1 MRRFRP
7 YFRYLRPLRAKLAL
21 ALVALCLYSA
31 ANGFG
36 LPYLLPTVFGPIFDS
51 EERTMALGEVARLA
65 LLIPALFLV
74 RGAAGY
80 LSAYLFQG
88 IGTRVLEALRVDYFS
103 KLQHLPLAYLQR
115 YQKGDLSSRAISDA
129 NQLQYTI
136 TALASEG
143 VKHPLSLVGALSYVI
158 WAALTTEG
166 IALALVCMAIVP
178 LCVFPVRYVGRKV
191 LKRAQQAQSQ
201 IGSISSLL
209 TENLGAAREVRAFGL
224 EALATTRFAKASRA
238 LLTAQ
243 MKIVKYALALNP
255 TIEVLSAL
263 GIALTLVFAY
273 RTGISFSSLMGVLTA
288 LYLCYEPVK
297 KLGALNSEL
306 KRGAAAL
313 DRLEP
318 ILREPLRITDPE
330 NPRTLA
336 ATPRGE
342 IAFEH
347 VSFSYAPDAPRPVLD
362 RIDIKI
368 PAGTTCALVGPSG
381 GGKTTFVNL
390 ILRLHDIDSGAITI
404 DGTDIRQLRLAELR
418 RHIAIVSQE
427 PVLFNDT
434 IYNNLLLGRPDAT
447 REEVIAA
454 ATAAHADEFIRNLP
468 KGYDTNVGE
477 HGALVSGGQKQRI
490 AIARAFLRNAP
501 ILILD
506 EATSALDAQSEQMI
520 QDALQRLVVGKTVLI
535 IAHRFSTIRDASMI
549 LVLDQGRLVA
559 SGPHA
564 ELYANTPL
572 YRSLYDQQTTSPHAA
587 ADNRGTITA

>member
-7 YFRYLRPLRAKLAL
+7 YLHYLRPARAQLAL
-21 ALVALCLYSA
+21 ALAALCLYSA

-51 EERTMALGEVARLA
+51 EERTMELAQVARLA
-65 LLIPALFLV
+65 LLVPALFLI

-80 LSAYLFQG
+80 LSAYLFQS
-88 IGTRVLEALRVDYFS
+88 IGTRILEAIRVDYFR

-115 YQKGDLSSRAISDA
+115 YPKGDLTSRAISDA
-129 NQLQYTI
+129 QQVQATI
-136 TALASEG
+136 TAIASEG
-143 VKHPLSLVGALSYVI
+143 LRHPLSLIGALSYVV
-158 WAALTTEG
+158 WAAITTEG
-166 IALALVCMAIVP
+166 LTLALVCMAIVP
-178 LCVFPVRYVGRKV
+178 LSVFPVRYVGLKV
-191 LKRAQQAQSQ
+191 LRRAQQAQAQ

-209 TENLGAAREVRAFGL
+209 TENLGAAREVRAFSL
-224 EALATTRFAKASRA
+224 EAHATKRFAKASRL

-243 MKIVKYALALNP
+243 IKIVKYSLALTP

-263 GIALTLVFAY
+263 GIAVTLVFAY
-273 RTGISFSSLMGVLTA
+273 RTGITFSSLMGVLTA

-297 KLGALNSEL
+297 KLGALHADLN
-306 KRGAAAL
+306 RGVAAL

-318 ILREPLRITDPE
+318 ILGEPLTITDPTE
-330 NPRTLA
+330 PRTLPVP
-336 ATPRGE
+336 PRGE
-342 IAFEH
+342 IVFDR
-347 VSFSYAPDAPRPVLD
+347 VSFTYTPDAARPTLD
-362 RIDIKI
+362 RISIKI

-390 ILRLHDIDSGAITI
+390 ILRLHDIAGGSIAI
-404 DGTDIRQLRLAELR
+404 DGVDIRQVRLAELR

-447 REEVIAA
+447 REEVLAA
-454 ATAAHADEFIRNLP
+454 ARAAHADEFIKTLP
-468 KGYDTNVGE
+468 QGYDTQVGE

-506 EATSALDAQSEQMI
+506 EATSALDAQSEQAI
-520 QDALQRLVVGKTVLI
+520 QDALQHLVVGKTVLI

-549 LVLDQGRLVA
+549 LVLDQGRLIA
-559 SGPHA
+559 CGPHA
-564 ELYANTPL
+564 ELYEKTPL
-572 YRSLYDQQTTSPHAA
+572 YRSLYDQQTALSNDAKA
-587 ADNRGTITA
+587 

>member
-7 YFRYLRPLRAKLAL
+7 YLHYLRPARAQLAL
-21 ALVALCLYSA
+21 ALAALCLYSA

-51 EERTMALGEVARLA
+51 EERTMELAQVARLA
-65 LLIPALFLV
+65 LLVPALFLI

-80 LSAYLFQG
+80 LSAYLFQS
-88 IGTRVLEALRVDYFS
+88 IGTRILEAIRVDYFR

-115 YQKGDLSSRAISDA
+115 YPKGDLTSRAISDA
-129 NQLQYTI
+129 QQVQATI
-136 TALASEG
+136 TAIASEG
-143 VKHPLSLVGALSYVI
+143 LRHPLSLIGALSYVV
-158 WAALTTEG
+158 WAAITTEG
-166 IALALVCMAIVP
+166 LTLALVCMAIVP
-178 LCVFPVRYVGRKV
+178 LSVFPVRYVGLKV
-191 LKRAQQAQSQ
+191 LRRAQQAQAQ

-209 TENLGAAREVRAFGL
+209 TENLGAAREVRAFSL
-224 EALATTRFAKASRA
+224 EAHATKRFAKASRL

-243 MKIVKYALALNP
+243 IKIVKYSLALTP

-263 GIALTLVFAY
+263 GIAVTLVFAY
-273 RTGISFSSLMGVLTA
+273 RTGITFSSLMGVLTA

-297 KLGALNSEL
+297 KLGALHADLN
-306 KRGAAAL
+306 RGVAAL

-318 ILREPLRITDPE
+318 ILGEPLTITDPAE
-330 NPRTLA
+330 PRTLPVP
-336 ATPRGE
+336 PRGE
-342 IAFEH
+342 IVFDR
-347 VSFSYAPDAPRPVLD
+347 VSFTYTPDAARPTLD
-362 RIDIKI
+362 RISIKI

-390 ILRLHDIDSGAITI
+390 ILRLHDIAGGSIAI
-404 DGTDIRQLRLAELR
+404 DGVDIRQVRLAELR

-447 REEVIAA
+447 REEVLAA
-454 ATAAHADEFIRNLP
+454 ARAAHADEFIKTLP
-468 KGYDTNVGE
+468 QGYDTQVGE

-506 EATSALDAQSEQMI
+506 EATSALDAQSEQAI
-520 QDALQRLVVGKTVLI
+520 QDALQHLVVGKTVLI

-549 LVLDQGRLVA
+549 LVLDQGRLIA
-559 SGPHA
+559 CGPHA
-564 ELYANTPL
+564 ELYEKNPL
-572 YRSLYDQQTTSPHAA
+572 YRSLYDQQTALSNDAKA
-587 ADNRGTITA
+587 

>member
-7 YFRYLRPLRAKLAL
+7 YLHYLRPARAQLAL
-21 ALVALCLYSA
+21 ALAALCLYSA

-51 EERTMALGEVARLA
+51 EERSMELAQVARLA
-65 LLIPALFLV
+65 LLVPALFLV

-80 LSAYLFQG
+80 LSAYLFQS
-88 IGTRVLEALRVDYFS
+88 IGTRILEAIRVDYFR

-115 YQKGDLSSRAISDA
+115 YPKGDLTSRAISDA
-129 NQLQYTI
+129 QQVQATI
-136 TALASEG
+136 TAIASEG
-143 VKHPLSLVGALSYVI
+143 LKHPLSLIGALSYVV
-158 WAALTTEG
+158 WAAITTEG
-166 IALALVCMAIVP
+166 LTLALVCMAIVP
-178 LCVFPVRYVGRKV
+178 LSVFPVRYVGLKV
-191 LKRAQQAQSQ
+191 LRRAQQAQAQ
-201 IGSISSLL
+201 IGSISALL
-209 TENLGAAREVRAFGL
+209 TENLGAAREVRAFSL
-224 EALATTRFAKASRA
+224 EAQATRRFAKASRL

-263 GIALTLVFAY
+263 GIAVTLVFAY
-273 RTGISFSSLMGVLTA
+273 RTGITFSSLMGVLTA

-297 KLGALNSEL
+297 KLGALNADLS
-306 KRGAAAL
+306 RGAAAL

-318 ILREPLRITDPE
+318 ILREPLTITDPAE
-330 NPRTLA
+330 PRTL
-336 ATPRGE
+336 TVPTRGE
-342 IAFEH
+342 IAFDR
-347 VSFSYAPDAPRPVLD
+347 VSFTYTPDSPRPTLD
-362 RIDIKI
+362 RVSITI

-390 ILRLHDIDSGAITI
+390 ILRLHDISEGTISI
-404 DGTDIRQLRLAELR
+404 DGVDIRQVRLAELR

-427 PVLFNDT
+427 PVLFNDS

-447 REEVIAA
+447 REEVLAA
-454 ATAAHADEFIRNLP
+454 ARAAHADEFIKTLP
-468 KGYDTNVGE
+468 QGYDTQVGE

-506 EATSALDAQSEQMI
+506 EATSALDAQSEQAI
-520 QDALQRLVVGKTVLI
+520 QDALQHLVVGKTVLI

-549 LVLDQGRLVA
+549 LVLDQGRLIA
-559 SGPHA
+559 CGPHA
-564 ELYANTPL
+564 ELYEKTPL
-572 YRSLYDQQTTSPHAA
+572 YRSLYDQQTTLSNDAKA
-587 ADNRGTITA
+587 

>member
-1 MRRFRP
+1 MHRFRP
-7 YFRYLRPLRAKLAL
+7 YLHYLRPARAQLAL
-21 ALVALCLYSA
+21 ALAALCLYSA

-51 EERTMALGEVARLA
+51 EERSMELAQVARLA

-80 LSAYLFQG
+80 LSAYLFQA
-88 IGTRVLEALRVDYFS
+88 IGTRILEAIRVDYFR

-115 YQKGDLSSRAISDA
+115 YPKGDLTSRAISDA
-129 NQLQYTI
+129 QQVQATI
-136 TALASEG
+136 TSIASEG
-143 VKHPLSLVGALSYVI
+143 IKHPLSLIGALSYVV
-158 WAALTTEG
+158 WAAITTEG
-166 IALALVCMAIVP
+166 LTLALVCMAIVP
-178 LCVFPVRYVGRKV
+178 LSVFPVRYVGLKV
-191 LKRAQQAQSQ
+191 LRRAQQAQAQ

-209 TENLGAAREVRAFGL
+209 TENLGAAREVRAFNL
-224 EALATTRFAKASRA
+224 EAQATRRFAKASRL

-263 GIALTLVFAY
+263 GIAVTLVFAY
-273 RTGISFSSLMGVLTA
+273 RTGITFSSLMGVLTA

-297 KLGALNSEL
+297 KLGALNADLS
-306 KRGAAAL
+306 RGAAAL

-318 ILREPLRITDPE
+318 ILREPLTLCDPDA
-330 NPRTLA
+330 PRELPTP
-336 ATPRGE
+336 PRGE
-342 IAFEH
+342 ITFDQ
-347 VSFSYAPDAPRPVLD
+347 VSFAYTPDAGRPTLD
-362 RIDIKI
+362 RVSIKI

-390 ILRLHDIDSGAITI
+390 ILRLHDIAAGTISI
-404 DGTDIRQLRLAELR
+404 DGVDIRQLRLADLR

-447 REEVIAA
+447 RDEVLAA
-454 ATAAHADEFIRNLP
+454 ARAAHADEFIKTLP
-468 KGYDTNVGE
+468 QGYDTPVGE

-506 EATSALDAQSEQMI
+506 EATSALDAQSEQAI
-520 QDALQRLVVGKTVLI
+520 QDALQHLVVGKTVLI
-535 IAHRFSTIRDASMI
+535 IAHRFSTIRDASTI
-549 LVLDQGRLVA
+549 LVLDQGRLIA

-564 ELYANTPL
+564 ELYETTPL
-572 YRSLYDQQTTSPHAA
+572 YRSLYDQQTTLGNDTSPSSS
-587 ADNRGTITA
+587 